1 MIFHDK
7 NCLNFFNTNEE
18 KSKSSEPYD
27 DWRDK
32 TTEISK
38 GTDNTLLRRIE
49 NSKSIRSKD
58 NPNDSTSEESTSDV
72 DDRAIL
78 EEKDSESDSEGDD
91 SFYQEFNDVFHI
103 PYCDSK
109 YLNRIVE
116 PKTFDKA
123 SKDIRKPV
131 GSKWVYKVK
140 YKSTGEGKRFKAS
153 KKQSMLSKSSYETE
167 YSAMNSVTCE
177 VIWILKILI
186 ELNIKTSAL
195 VPLHCYN
202 SFAIQIAANHV
213 FYEKTKHFEMELFF
227 LREYVLASVVKTV
240 TDFWCNASDETGVKH
255 GSKHPNSAIDHNAK
269 HFIQSMQGK
278 RSRTLQNED
287 SNGYSQNTDTTTN
300 PPQDDINSPHHP
312 LYFHPN
318 DHPGLL
324 LIVKKLNGSDNYGTW
339 KRSML
344 IALSAKNKLKLIN
357 GEYDEPTMDS
367 PRANNGFTT

>member
-1 MIFHDK
+1 MIFQDK
-7 NCLNFFNTNEE
+7 NCLDFFNTNEE

-78 EEKDSESDSEGDD
+78 EEKDSESNSEGDD
-91 SFYQEFNDVFHI
+91 SFYQEKTSMLKKLSDFKVDTKVKYSIDKQVNYFNLSLEIFNF
-103 PYCDSK
+103 STS
-109 YLNRIVE
+109 LNRIVE

-123 SKDIRKPV
+123 SKDIRKPI

-140 YKSTGEGKRFKAS
+140 YKSTGEGKRFKARATTTFCVT
-153 KKQSMLSKSSYETE
+153 SS
-167 YSAMNSVTCE
+167 
-177 VIWILKILI
+177 
-186 ELNIKTSAL
+186 
-195 VPLHCYN
+195 
-202 SFAIQIAANHV
+202 
-213 FYEKTKHFEMELFF
+213 
-227 LREYVLASVVKTV
+227 
-240 TDFWCNASDETGVKH
+240 
-255 GSKHPNSAIDHNAK
+255 
-269 HFIQSMQGK
+269 
-278 RSRTLQNED
+278 
-287 SNGYSQNTDTTTN
+287 SQNTDTTTN

-324 LIVKKLNGSDNYGTW
+324 LIAKKLNGSDNYGTW

-357 GEYDEPTMDS
+357 GEYETSKDLPPKDIES
-367 PRANNGFTT
+367 